1 MVGVSLESQWS
12 TACARNAEGVIEIF
26 VLFYGPIVVSLILSV
41 LAIVIMIVVMV
52 RRAYVNSNTQ
62 PEKEPLVRS
71 TAKKHW

>member
-1 MVGVSLESQWS
+1 MVGVALESQWS

-26 VLFYGPIVVSLILSV
+26 LFYGPIVVSLILSV